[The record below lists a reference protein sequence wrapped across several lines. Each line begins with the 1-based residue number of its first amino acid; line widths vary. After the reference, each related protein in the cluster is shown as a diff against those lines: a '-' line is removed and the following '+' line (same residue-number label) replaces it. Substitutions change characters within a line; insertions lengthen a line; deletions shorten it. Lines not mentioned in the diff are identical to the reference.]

1 MLKSNLTWGVIEMKK
16 IGLIC
21 ATLLAGLSLSAC
33 NNMASQQSHKARSAS
48 VKVVKHHRA
57 HKKQAQAKK
66 KQANASSVVSHSA
79 SQQGTTQNSQN
90 DKQQTASTQGT
101 QEPSSSKGD
110 TNPASNQN
118 YDLSELH
125 KNAQAAIGSDGLMH
139 GRVYGSNG
147 YWIDVDASR
156 QGLADEG
163 LPNSDQDIMNHAET
177 GNAMWNAS
185 QNAGQ

>member
-1 MLKSNLTWGVIEMKK
+1 MKK
-16 IGLIC
+16 ISLIC

-33 NNMASQQSHKARSAS
+33 NNLVSQQSHKASNAS

-57 HKKQAQAKK
+57 HKKQAQAKE

-101 QEPSSSKGD
+101 QKPSSSKED
-110 TNPASNQN
+110 TNPASSQN
-118 YDLSELH
+118 YDPSELQ